1 MMTVF
6 DRIQNF
12 SARQPKPTGLFD
24 ISTPEGAF
32 LDRVHNAGFK
42 LIDENGAYTELYTAL
57 TCKGNQVINAVAG
70 SGKALRN
77 GTGVFT
83 KLGYKA
89 IETLSIGE
97 FIASDDGLFYTVEG
111 VFPQGF
117 KSLWN
122 MYYEDGNAIPCTADH
137 LWKVSIDYNTGVYTT
152 EQILEKLNAGSLC
165 TIPVTKPV
173 VLGDNVIPNAE
184 AFGKSLANYILYDT
198 DFTFNLDILYSDID
212 SRQSFFNGFIDALG
226 GNVFE
231 AVEYQLCEW
240 IIYLA
245 ESMGYVVTVYEGELG
260 VDKIK
265 IDRDLSERRIV
276 RIEQTNEVC
285 EFTCISVGSP
295 DHIFLTEHF
304 IPTHNTTALTLKV
317 LHDMVTGESMVMK
330 SINGGTPIRVANGIW
345 VCTFL
350 KSGAV
355 ELQESLEKWQR
366 KFGYSVTASQV
377 NFSTMDAEFKR
388 VLNAMGVATPIGDT
402 FSCLKKAVDT
412 CNIKRDGNPLSKE
425 DYNIISGI
433 LIYYRG
439 RLDQSKYEHPSA
451 SDYGLTPTMLDMV
464 ARQFALNRQAQ
475 GIMDFEEVME
485 VLYKYLYLQPN
496 AAVQDFISNRYNYI
510 YIDEF
515 QDTSQMAYAILKF
528 YLRGKLALNNNNAVS
543 EDLLYN
549 GVSTLGKATFVGD
562 VSQCLVEGTPI
573 EVFDT
578 VSFEHKIKPIEHVI
592 PTDKV
597 RTATGYGSSD
607 YCLIDTV
614 DRKAYRGKV
623 LKITTASGKEVTV
636 TPRHKMFVYNK
647 PKQGVYF
654 VYLMYKKEF
663 GFRIGQTQG
672 VRSEELKNGYELR
685 LRQETASKI
694 WLLKQCV
701 SKEEATYWEVYYS
714 LIYSIP
720 QYVFVN
726 KSTPDFTLTTEYV
739 KRLHKAVDSYSNGM
753 RCLRDFDLDFDFPM
767 YTASGE
773 VNNVIRL
780 SYFDATRGDS
790 SLTAQFTYPC
800 IEETCVSSIIRGRQK
815 KATSTGNFY
824 NYYCKADKRIEVL
837 EALYG
842 MIKDELADYPE
853 SELNLVIQ
861 ARLLKDRTKFTVT
874 TASQLKWGMSL
885 CSVAE
890 DGTLFSDDIVDIQEC
905 MYDGYVYDINI
916 SSTRNFAA
924 NGIIVHN
931 CIYSFRGS
939 DSTILGESV
948 LADFNPSITAL
959 SVNWRC
965 PSNILNPV
973 VQSIHHNEDSA
984 KQVIKSAK
992 EGGVFNALKYPSV
1005 KAMCEALKEGILQD
1019 LASYHS
1025 IAIIC
1030 RTNFDGLIPALM
1042 LESDGTFNFSISGE
1056 NMTLTSAL
1064 PRNLVGVACLFTE
1077 RTSNAVKQAL
1087 EWVAG
1092 RQGYWE
1098 VKALMEVL
1106 KTNKVS
1112 VWQLPEEDLNYSCKS
1127 LTPFIT
1133 AMRKIFMADGVRHAD
1148 LEVEALK
1155 AVYMYLYNEVFA
1167 YDSLYNMNARA
1178 IIESLMHILD
1188 SNNFNSVHEY
1198 LEEIS
1203 FLGDKLTA
1211 RIKKSGATIKIVTVH
1226 EAKGKEY
1233 DSVYV
1238 WNDSDGIF
1246 PTNKCDLQNK
1256 SQVAEERRVHY
1267 IACTRA
1273 KQKLSVLA
1281 LSGKLGIFAKE
1292 MDCEFKSAGVGV
1304 ISL

>member
-1 MMTVF
+1 MTVF
-6 DRIQNF
+6 DKIQNF

-24 ISTPEGAF
+24 VSTPEGAF

-42 LIDENGAYTELYTAL
+42 LIDENGVYTELYTAL

-70 SGKALRN
+70 SGKALQN

-83 KLGYKA
+83 KQGYKP

-97 FIASDDGLFYTVEG
+97 LIASDNGLFYPVEG

-117 KSLWN
+117 KSLWY

-137 LWKVSIDYNTGVYTT
+137 LWKVAIDYNTGVLTT
-152 EQILEKLNAGSLC
+152 EQILEKLNEGALC

-173 VLGDNVIPNAE
+173 VLGDRVIPNAE
-184 AFGKSLANYILYDT
+184 AFGKSVANYILNED
-198 DFTFNLDILYSDID
+198 DFVFNLDILYSDIN
-212 SRQSFFNGFIDALG
+212 SRQSFFNGFIDGLG
-226 GNVFE
+226 DNVFE

-240 IIYLA
+240 LIYLA

-260 VDKIK
+260 IDKIK
-265 IDRDLSERRIV
+265 IDRDLNERRIV
-276 RIEQTNEVC
+276 RIEQTKEVC

-295 DHIFLTEHF
+295 DHMFLTEHF
-304 IPTHNTTALTLKV
+304 IPTHNTTALTFKV
-317 LHDMVTGESMVMK
+317 LHDMVTGESMAMK

-350 KSGAV
+350 KSGAI

-366 KFGYSVTASQV
+366 KLGYSVTVNQV
-377 NFSTMDAEFKR
+377 TFSTMDAEFKR
-388 VLNAMGVATPIGDT
+388 ALNAMGVATPIGDT

-433 LIYYRG
+433 LVYYRG

-464 ARQFALNRQAQ
+464 AKQFALNRQAQ
-475 GIMDFEEVME
+475 GVMDFEEVME

-528 YLRGKLALNNNNAVS
+528 YLRGQLALNNNNTVS

-549 GVSTLGKATFVGD
+549 EVSTLGKAIFCGD
-562 VSQCLVEGTPI
+562 V
-573 EVFDT
+573 
-578 VSFEHKIKPIEHVI
+578 
-592 PTDKV
+592 
-597 RTATGYGSSD
+597 
-607 YCLIDTV
+607 
-614 DRKAYRGKV
+614 
-623 LKITTASGKEVTV
+623 
-636 TPRHKMFVYNK
+636 
-647 PKQGVYF
+647 
-654 VYLMYKKEF
+654 
-663 GFRIGQTQG
+663 
-672 VRSEELKNGYELR
+672 
-685 LRQETASKI
+685 
-694 WLLKQCV
+694 
-701 SKEEATYWEVYYS
+701 
-714 LIYSIP
+714 
-720 QYVFVN
+720 
-726 KSTPDFTLTTEYV
+726 
-739 KRLHKAVDSYSNGM
+739 
-753 RCLRDFDLDFDFPM
+753 
-767 YTASGE
+767 
-773 VNNVIRL
+773 
-780 SYFDATRGDS
+780 
-790 SLTAQFTYPC
+790 AQ
-800 IEETCVSSIIRGRQK
+800 
-815 KATSTGNFY
+815 
-824 NYYCKADKRIEVL
+824 
-837 EALYG
+837 
-842 MIKDELADYPE
+842 
-853 SELNLVIQ
+853 
-861 ARLLKDRTKFTVT
+861 
-874 TASQLKWGMSL
+874 
-885 CSVAE
+885 
-890 DGTLFSDDIVDIQEC
+890 
-905 MYDGYVYDINI
+905 
-916 SSTRNFAA
+916 
-924 NGIIVHN
+924 
-931 CIYSFRGS
+931 CIYGFRGS
-939 DSTILGESV
+939 DSTILGES
-948 LADFNPSITAL
+948 LLTDFNPSITAL

-984 KQVIKSAK
+984 KQTIKSAN

-1019 LASYHS
+1019 LTSYRS
-1025 IAIIC
+1025 VAIIC

-1042 LESDGTFNFSISGE
+1042 LESAGTFNFSISGE

-1064 PRNLVGVACLFTE
+1064 PRNLIGVACLFTE

-1087 EWVAG
+1087 EWIAG

-1112 VWQLPEEDLNYSCKS
+1112 IWQLPEEDLNYSCKS
-1127 LTPFIT
+1127 LTAFIT
-1133 AMRKIFMADGVRHAD
+1133 SMRRIFMADGVRHAD

-1167 YDSLYNMNARA
+1167 YDSLYNMNAKA
-1178 IIESLMHILD
+1178 IIESLMHILE
-1188 SNNFNSVHEY
+1188 NNKFRSVHEY

-1238 WNDSDGIF
+1238 WNDSEGIF

-1273 KQKLSVLA
+1273 KQKLNVLA
-1281 LSGKLGIFAKE
+1281 LSGKLGVFAKE
-1292 MDCEFKSAGVGV
+1292 MDCEFKPASIGTVT
-1304 ISL
+1304 L

>member
-97 FIASDDGLFYTVEG
+97 FIASDDGLFYPIEG

-260 VDKIK
+260 VDRIK

-317 LHDMVTGESMVMK
+317 LHDMVTGESMAMK

-549 GVSTLGKATFVGD
+549 GVSTLGKAIFVGD
-562 VSQCLVEGTPI
+562 ISQ
-573 EVFDT
+573 
-578 VSFEHKIKPIEHVI
+578 
-592 PTDKV
+592 
-597 RTATGYGSSD
+597 
-607 YCLIDTV
+607 
-614 DRKAYRGKV
+614 
-623 LKITTASGKEVTV
+623 
-636 TPRHKMFVYNK
+636 
-647 PKQGVYF
+647 
-654 VYLMYKKEF
+654 
-663 GFRIGQTQG
+663 
-672 VRSEELKNGYELR
+672 
-685 LRQETASKI
+685 
-694 WLLKQCV
+694 
-701 SKEEATYWEVYYS
+701 
-714 LIYSIP
+714 
-720 QYVFVN
+720 
-726 KSTPDFTLTTEYV
+726 
-739 KRLHKAVDSYSNGM
+739 
-753 RCLRDFDLDFDFPM
+753 
-767 YTASGE
+767 
-773 VNNVIRL
+773 
-780 SYFDATRGDS
+780 
-790 SLTAQFTYPC
+790 
-800 IEETCVSSIIRGRQK
+800 
-815 KATSTGNFY
+815 
-824 NYYCKADKRIEVL
+824 
-837 EALYG
+837 
-842 MIKDELADYPE
+842 
-853 SELNLVIQ
+853 
-861 ARLLKDRTKFTVT
+861 
-874 TASQLKWGMSL
+874 
-885 CSVAE
+885 
-890 DGTLFSDDIVDIQEC
+890 
-905 MYDGYVYDINI
+905 
-916 SSTRNFAA
+916 
-924 NGIIVHN
+924 

-973 VQSIHHNEDSA
+973 VQSIYHNEDSA